1 MRNGPTTLNS
11 TYVQL
16 RFPVT
21 QLVHL
26 FEGFDGPSPILR
38 ERGSGEPIANHEM
51 PVKSNNNKLRQTYSA
66 LRRKF
71 RGNTISPE
79 VSSVTDLSSVDRYRT
94 PAGVCVSWCQ
104 GGGPRAESVR
114 PLLEGRAYLITKSET
129 TQCQDRIA
137 LLR

>member
-26 FEGFDGPSPILR
+26 FEGLDGPSPILR
-38 ERGSGEPIANHEM
+38 ERGSGGPIANHEM
-51 PVKSNNNKLRQTYSA
+51 LVRSNNKRLRQTYSA

-71 RGNTISPE
+71 GGNTINPD
-79 VSSVTDLSSVDRYRT
+79 VSS
-94 PAGVCVSWCQ
+94 G
-104 GGGPRAESVR
+104 
-114 PLLEGRAYLITKSET
+114 
-129 TQCQDRIA
+129 
-137 LLR
+137 